1 MTAVRYV
8 ALRCDGPGDGSG
20 CYAEI
25 HHAFSD
31 GMTVTELRRVR
42 REDGWRTRPG
52 GRDICPDCW
61 KAGHR

>member
-1 MTAVRYV
+1 MTAARYV
-8 ALRCDGPGDGSG
+8 AVRCDGPD
-20 CYAEI
+20 CYAET

-31 GMTVTELRRVR
+31 GMTVTELRAAR
-42 REDGWRTRPG
+42 REDGWHARPG

>member
-8 ALRCDGPGDGSG
+8 ALRCNGPECG
-20 CYAEI
+20 AEI
-25 HHAFSD
+25 HHPYSD
-31 GMTVTELRRVR
+31 CITVSKLRRIR
-42 REDGWRTRPG
+42 RVDGWRQRPA